1 MPKEKIKQGN
11 SEVVAD
17 GWADGVYVGPPEA
30 EQGPSDHG
38 SLGGLADDDSPTYQS
53 SEGDPVMAP
62 YEPNPE
68 PVGAEEDEELRTLIC
83 GVDQVCEG
91 CEDCEDYNRELAIED
106 ILLDDDGNYV
116 PHFMVGQ
123 NPFDQGEDFDPDGPP
138 SAIYYNAEFVADH
151 LVYLANMNNEQ
162 ARIEAAKGAPNRGLV
177 DSKNFLSGVYRELAL
192 AFRGGY
198 VIPGYKEEA
207 SVPAEPTV
215 EEHNQAIAEARA
227 KRDGFMRR

>member
-106 ILLDDDGNYV
+106 ILLDLRDRFLFAV
-116 PHFMVGQ
+116 
-123 NPFDQGEDFDPDGPP
+123 
-138 SAIYYNAEFVADH
+138 EFVLDITDDLFQNVFH
-151 LVYLANMNNEQ
+151 RHE
-162 ARIEAAKGAPNRGLV
+162 P
-177 DSKNFLSGVYRELAL
+177 
-192 AFRGGY
+192 GG
-198 VIPGYKEEA
+198 
-207 SVPAEPTV
+207 PTV
-215 EEHNQAIAEARA
+215 LIDDDSQL
-227 KRDGFMRR
+227 